1 MDNWQKE
8 FKEGFQCNARKQGR
22 KYGNNSEESQIKMT
36 IIKRDKKNTRN
47 KEDQIAVALNRKAV
61 FDVLGNSRYVDI
73 VVSSNLET
81 IFISGAHIT
90 QIIKKPR
97 YSGCY
102 VLHERKQRTDDQFVY
117 STTST
122 DLYRKIVEAYKNNI
136 VFPVNNT
143 WVHPEM
149 VCEGVLAIRGTKLYS
164 EEDFKC
170 Q

>member
-47 KEDQIAVALNRKAV
+47 KEDQITVALNRKAV

-122 DLYRKIVEAYKNNI
+122 DLYRKIVEK
-136 VFPVNNT
+136 
-143 WVHPEM
+143 
-149 VCEGVLAIRGTKLYS
+149 S
-164 EEDFKC
+164 
-170 Q
+170 